1 MSLVGYDYSDDEES
15 EDSCTAKKP
24 DHFESKID
32 NEISTKQ
39 NSEPSSSSTDSSSK
53 IFSKLPSLSLNKNI
67 KKSDHGKI
75 QIKAFDND
83 FLVKQEDSDSDEEKN
98 ERKRRKK
105 SEKGSHLISML
116 PKPKNIKPSTN
127 KASLTSLVPNSV
139 TNKSKNI
146 SNAHKP
152 EILPDKNNSNNFFF
166 MDSDDEDEQIN
177 KDLIPNQSSKIN
189 NSLAPKINTN
199 HISESSF
206 KPSQPENTKQINTS
220 YINPNEDI
228 TYRKYIASKF
238 DDDVNNV
245 KFMDVD
251 ISKHMSEN
259 KDWLKNITVEREQHD
274 EELEAKT
281 PNSTARRKNQ
291 ITFLAYQAKKR
302 ELELKNQWAQNRL
315 TKSQTRAK
323 YGF

>member
-1 MSLVGYDYSDDEES
+1 MSLVSYDYSDDES
-15 EDSCTAKKP
+15 EETCTIQNSDP
-24 DHFESKID
+24 LESKID
-32 NEISTKQ
+32 HEVPAEL
-39 NSEPSSSSTDSSSK
+39 NSQQQSSNSADSNNK
-53 IFSKLPSLSLNKNI
+53 IFSNSKLSSLPLNKNS
-67 KKSDHGKI
+67 KKSDQGRI

-83 FLVKQEDSDSDEEKN
+83 FLVKQEDSESDEEKN

-116 PKPKNIKPSTN
+116 PKPKNIKPSTV

-139 TNKSKNI
+139 NKSKTTSNI
-146 SNAHKP
+146 PRPS
-152 EILPDKNNSNNFFF
+152 LDKDNSNNFFF
-166 MDSDDEDEQIN
+166 MDSDDEDEKIN
-177 KDLIPNQSSKIN
+177 KNLISNQSPSISS
-189 NSLAPKINTN
+189 SLAPDVNTN
-199 HISESSF
+199 YISG
-206 KPSQPENTKQINTS
+206 PSKPENTKQIKTS

-238 DDDVNNV
+238 DDEVNNV
-245 KFMDVD
+245 KFVDVD
-251 ISKHMSEN
+251 ISKHISEN
-259 KDWLKNITVEREQHD
+259 KDWLKNITVEREHHD

-302 ELELKNQWAQNRL
+302 ELELKNQWAQNRM